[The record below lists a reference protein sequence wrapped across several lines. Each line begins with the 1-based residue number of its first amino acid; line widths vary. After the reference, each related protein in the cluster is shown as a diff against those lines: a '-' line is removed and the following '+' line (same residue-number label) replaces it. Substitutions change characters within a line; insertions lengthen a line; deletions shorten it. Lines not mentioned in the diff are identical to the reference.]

1 MINILKKLINKELN
15 DIYKKN
21 LKISI
26 RNRYKKMSEG
36 FDKIMVFMNDNYEKE
51 SNDYRTT
58 ISKYYFILTIV
69 VL

>member
-15 DIYKKN
+15 DSYKKN

-51 SNDYRTT
+51 
-58 ISKYYFILTIV
+58 
-69 VL
+69 